1 LCSSFEQLTSVLG
14 NEGTEDEGS
23 DSGELDENV
32 DGRTGGILEWVSN
45 GISDNGGGVL
55 GVTLLDNSVLFSVG
69 LHVEASLL
77 GGEVVVSGE
86 SSGGIASFLDGLDV
100 VAEHSLLGGSGSVEL
115 FGLNHLLAVIP
126 GTTSVGGGESNLDT
140 GNDNSG
146 EESSGGDVSE
156 DHADDEG
163 GEDDDG
169 TGGDHLGEG
178 SLGGDGNALL
188 VVSLGSSHNGGELSL
203 DFLNHELSGITD
215 GTHGEGGEPV
225 REHRSEKEAGEGVG
239 VEDINLDLDSVG
251 LSDSGDEGTE
261 EGEGDKGSGSNG
273 ESFTDSGS
281 GVTGGIELVSGFT
294 DRFLEV
300 GHLGNTSG
308 VIGDGTVS
316 VNGEGDGEAS
326 EHTNGRKGNS
336 VHGGEVEGNE
346 DGGTEADNW
355 DDVGHVSEGE
365 SLDDIGSGSVFARLG
380 EVLDGAVMVGG
391 VVLSGGSND
400 HTGPES
406 HHDATVKFPVGGVVD
421 NSSEGH
427 IHGDGEHVHGGD
439 DGNGHEDGGDN
450 ELVEELGI
458 NFLLESSAEL
468 AEEGH
473 DNTDGGDNDGEVD
486 GVSSLDHREAGGGDD
501 ESGASRFSE
510 RSEEISSHSSD
521 ITDIVTD
528 VIGNSSGVSGR
539 IFLKSVSDFTGK
551 IGTDIS
557 SFGVDTTTDSSEESD
572 GGATET
578 VSGKVLEEDSDLSLD
593 GFTSSLGLIGVR
605 SGDDRWLVGEDEDF
619 HDDEGES
626 NESESEDLSTSEG
639 SVESSVFVLGG
650 AEVGGLDV
658 TDGSDLHSD
667 ETASHG
673 GDRSDEEGEGG
684 VREPHNFS
692 SFVSFPGHVDGADE
706 DDSED
711 GAEDGQVGVFLDQE
725 SVGAIFDTLID
736 FFHEF
741 EARLIGPGEERV
753 SCHLLLI
760 GDVDDVLDGLE
771 LDFVDLNSLED
782 TPDET
787 EDTTSKDDV
796 MSVGALNSCCSG

>member
-578 VSGKVLEEDSDLSLD
+578 VSRDELKEMLDLHVGCWVEGS
-593 GFTSSLGLIGVR
+593 
-605 SGDDRWLVGEDEDF
+605 LVGKDEDLK
-619 HDDEGES
+619 DEES
-626 NESESEDLSTSEG
+626 EADEAESEDLTALEG
-639 SVESSVFVLGG
+639 DNESFESVPV
-650 AEVGGLDV
+650 AKIGGLDV
-658 TDGSDLHSD
+658 GDGSNDHAD
-667 ETASHG
+667 VATKHG
-673 GDRSDEEGEGG
+673 GAGTDEEGEHGEG
-684 VREPHNFS
+684 E
-692 SFVSFPGHVDGADE
+692 FVLVNILVPWHVDGTE
-706 DDSED
+706 DND
-711 GAEDGQVGVFLDQE
+711 GEERAEDGQCCVFFFEESDGTFLDM
-725 SVGAIFDTLID
+725 SVNLDHTIQAILG
-736 FFHEF
+736 
-741 EARLIGPGEERV
+741 GPGENIDQ
-753 SCHLLLI
+753 LLVFLGQFFVI
-760 GDVDDVLDGLE
+760 TRGLG
-771 LDFVDLNSLED
+771 LVDLDVFNFKGHLVHLEKR
-782 TPDET
+782 E
-787 EDTTSKDDV
+787 KV
-796 MSVGALNSCCSG
+796 C